1 MRFLST
7 LRNGL
12 AGREHLYAYTI
23 IALVVLALASV
34 TILGGDRVRSLD
46 EPNFLA
52 IAQNLAFNGIYAHQ
66 DGELTAYHAP
76 GLVLFITPFVKLGA
90 GLMELRLINNL
101 LLGASLLIVFRMVR
115 RNAGPLA
122 GLFATILIPLWPVI
136 LYASLTLYPQTLAA
150 FLLVLTASL
159 LDRLTVTQSKVTAA
173 LAGLS
178 YGFLTLTIPI
188 VLLLLPIF
196 VVWVWVQSNKPLR
209 HLVAFVACAGLL
221 VAGWGIRN
229 HNAFGVVILTAT
241 SGGYNLLAGN
251 SPDAR
256 YNTSL
261 DVAFPDYVY
270 TEITGKSEL
279 ERDRIFKKAAYN
291 EMVSNPTR
299 TVSLYFGKFL
309 HWFDFSNRL
318 MSDTAVEG
326 GASSVNVSTREVILL
341 AAYSLI
347 IMPLVARL
355 IVLRRHPYRPIETL
369 GLCLWIGAGLA
380 YALFFTRVR
389 FRMPFDWLIIANNA
403 IFLALILENRV
414 ERWKSGVDTTND

>member
-1 MRFLST
+1 MRFLSSI
-7 LRNGL
+7 RNGM
-12 AGREHLYAYTI
+12 AGREQFYAYTI

-34 TILGGDRVRSLD
+34 TILSGDRVRSLD

-52 IAQNLAFNGIYAHQ
+52 IAENLALNGIYAHQ

-101 LLGASLLIVFRMVR
+101 LLGASLLLVFHMVR

-122 GLFATILIPLWPVI
+122 GLMAVILIPLWPVI

-150 FLLVLTASL
+150 FMLVLTAFL

-178 YGFLTLTIPI
+178 FGFLILTIPI
-188 VLLLLPIF
+188 VLLLVPIF
-196 VVWVWVQSNKPLR
+196 VLWVWFQSHKPLP
-209 HLVAFVACAGLL
+209 HLIAFLACAALL

-261 DVAFPDYVY
+261 DVKFPDYVY
-270 TEITGKSEL
+270 TEITGKTEI
-279 ERDRIFKKAAYN
+279 ERDRIFKRAAFR
-291 EMVSNPTR
+291 EMANNPAR

-326 GASSVNVSTREVILL
+326 GASTVNVSTREVILL

-347 IMPLVARL
+347 ILPLVARVAL
-355 IVLRRHPYRPIETL
+355 LRKHPFRPIETL

-380 YALFFTRVR
+380 YAVFFTRVR

-403 IFLALILENRV
+403 IFIALIFETSI
-414 ERWKSGVDTTND
+414 ERWKSDIKTVDY